1 MLANNMLVKTTKLL
15 FKNELGRIISGLAVF
30 VFALIFSSL
39 KLELVSI
46 PLYVLALL
54 VSGYTVF
61 TDAVRGIRRR
71 DFLDEKFLMSIASI
85 GAMLIG
91 EYSEGV
97 AVMLFFLVGEYFEH
111 KAVRRSRNS
120 IKSLMDI
127 CPDTATA
134 VVDGVPSEEYAED
147 VEIGTLILV
156 RPGERVPI
164 DCEIVDG
171 ECELDTSALTGES
184 VPIHAK
190 IGSVINSGTIVL
202 GGTVYAR
209 TVCTY
214 ENSSASRILAL
225 VETAQERKSREE
237 KFISTFSRYYT
248 PIVTLLAILMALIPP
263 IFKIFTLEESVYKA
277 LSFLVVSC
285 PCALVISVP
294 MAFFGGI
301 GAAASSGI
309 LYKGA
314 NTFSA
319 ISDARNIVFDKT
331 GTLTSGKFTVKEIS
345 AVGVSQEELLY
356 LVSSAEGGSN
366 HPLAKSLSILSA
378 SPSMPIST
386 KELVGR
392 GIISVLAEGE
402 IAVGNRTL
410 MSEIGAQIAENDEIG
425 KLYVTKD
432 GVYIGSITLIDEIKP
447 EAITAIER
455 LKRLGVNNTYILSGD
470 REGACNY
477 VGNKLGI
484 SHIEHSLLPDDKYR
498 RLEEII
504 SVSTGKTVYVGDGIN
519 DAPCLARA
527 DVGVAMGGTG
537 SDSAIEAA
545 DAVIMSDNLM
555 RLTDMILIA
564 RKTLRISKQN
574 IVFAIGIK
582 ISVMIL
588 VSLSVVGMWAAVF
601 ADVGVAVLA
610 ILNSMRMLLH
620 MRKK

>member
-1 MLANNMLVKTTKLL
+1 MLKKAFKIV

-30 VFALIFSSL
+30 LSALILSGL
-39 KLELVSI
+39 GIEYISI
-46 PLYVLALL
+46 PLYVLALF
-54 VSGYTVF
+54 VSGYSVF
-61 TDAVRGIRRR
+61 LDAIRGIRRR

-85 GAMLIG
+85 GAMIIG

-127 CPDTATA
+127 CPDTAT
-134 VVDGVPSEEYAED
+134 VIIDGDVREEYAED
-147 VEIGTLILV
+147 VEVGTTILI
-156 RPGERVPI
+156 RAGERVPL
-164 DCEIVDG
+164 DCEITTG

-184 VPIHAK
+184 IPVHVGVGSIAK
-190 IGSVINSGTIVL
+190 SGTIVL
-202 GGTVYAR
+202 GGTIYAR

-214 ENSSASRILAL
+214 ENSAAARVLAL
-225 VETAQERKSREE
+225 VESAQERKSREE
-237 KFISTFSRYYT
+237 KFISIFSRYYT
-248 PIVTLLAILMALIPP
+248 PIVTALAVLMAIIPP
-263 IFKIFTLEESVYKA
+263 IFSIFTLEESVYKA

-294 MAFFGGI
+294 MAFFCGI

-314 NTFSA
+314 NTFSSIA
-319 ISDARNIVFDKT
+319 KARNIVFDKT
-331 GTLTSGKFTVKEIS
+331 GTLTGGNFTISGTSPI
-345 AVGVSQEELLY
+345 GVSRDELLY
-356 LVSSAEGGSN
+356 LAASAERGSN
-366 HPLAKSLSILSA
+366 HPLAKSLSAAVPTSAMPLSVRE
-378 SPSMPIST
+378 I
-386 KELVGR
+386 VGR
-392 GIISVLAEGE
+392 GIIAVLTEGE
-402 IAVGNRTL
+402 VAVGNRAL
-410 MSEIGAQIAENDEIG
+410 MNEIGVQISENDEIG
-425 KLYVTKD
+425 KLFVTKN
-432 GVYIGSITLIDEIKP
+432 GIFIGTITLVDEIKP
-447 EAITAIER
+447 EASDALSS
-455 LKRLGVNNTYILSGD
+455 LKRLGVTNTYMLSGD

-477 VGNKLGI
+477 VGTTLGI

-504 SVSTGKTVYVGDGIN
+504 ESSAEKTIYVGDGIN

-527 DVGVAMGGTG
+527 DVGVAMGGAG
-537 SDSAIEAA
+537 SDSAIEAS

-555 RLTDMILIA
+555 RLADMIVIA

-582 ISVMIL
+582 LSVMLL
-588 VSLSVVGMWAAVF
+588 VSLSLVGMWAAVF

-620 MRKK
+620 SRKR